1 MPHRHTTHATR
12 WFGLPGM
19 FMAGI
24 LCGALIAAVG
34 YSRHGSAGPA
44 LDRQMRSW
52 LDTAPDRS
60 TRRPQSGE
68 RLIGDRVRMVS
79 I

>member
-1 MPHRHTTHATR
+1 MPHRHAYHATR

-24 LCGALIAAVG
+24 LCGALIAAAG
-34 YSRHGSAGPA
+34 YSRHGAAGPA
-44 LDRQMRSW
+44 FDRQLRSW
-52 LDTAPDRS
+52 LDTAPDNPSRH
-60 TRRPQSGE
+60 RQSGE
-68 RLIGDRVRMVS
+68 RLVGDPVRMVS

>member
-1 MPHRHTTHATR
+1 MPHRDAYHATR

-24 LCGALIAAVG
+24 LCGALIAAIG
-34 YSRHGSAGPA
+34 YARHGAAGPSIERHIRGWFDNGS
-44 LDRQMRSW
+44 DRLSGR
-52 LDTAPDRS
+52 L
-60 TRRPQSGE
+60 QSGE
-68 RLIGDRVRMVS
+68 DRVVKPVRTVS